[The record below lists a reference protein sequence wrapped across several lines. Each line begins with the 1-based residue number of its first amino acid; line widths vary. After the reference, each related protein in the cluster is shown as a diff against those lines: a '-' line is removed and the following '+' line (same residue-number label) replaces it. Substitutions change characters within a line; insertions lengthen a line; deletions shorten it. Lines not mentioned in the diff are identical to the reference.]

1 VKLRISII
9 VAFLTITFLCM
20 GFAAALNQDEASVHS
35 FFSTSTLT
43 PGQTV
48 TVTVFFTSNSTDALQ
63 VTAVG
68 LHFDWM
74 SDASGFYGFDLTSQP
89 VTVAAGGTQAFPQM
103 TIQIPTN
110 VTLGEHTYFV
120 GVDGTQ
126 GSSATDF
133 SWSSPTLTV
142 LVVGSNGQT
151 AGPTVTTAPTAD
163 GGKGGLSDMLL
174 YGVAAVIVII
184 VVLLVIVLMLR
195 RRKPA
200 KPKPAINEGATQPE
214 TPSQPPKSNPEQD
227 FNI

>member
-1 VKLRISII
+1 MKLRISII
-9 VAFLTITFLCM
+9 VAVLTITFLCM

-35 FFSTSTLT
+35 FFSTSTLQ

-48 TVTVFFTSNSTDALQ
+48 TVTVFFTSNSSDALQ

-74 SDASGFYGFDLTSQP
+74 PDAEGFYGFNLASQP

-110 VTLGEHTYFV
+110 VTLGEHSYFV

-126 GSSATDF
+126 GASSTDF
-133 SWSSPTLTV
+133 SWSSPLLTV
-142 LVVGSNGQT
+142 MVVGSNGQT
-151 AGPTVTTAPTAD
+151 AGPTVTTAPTEHS
-163 GGKGGLSDMLL
+163 GQVGQSDLLL
-174 YGVAAVIVII
+174 YGVAAAVVVI
-184 VVLLVIVLMLR
+184 VVLLVIALMLR
-195 RRKPA
+195 RRKPSQ
-200 KPKPAINEGATQPE
+200 PKPAANEGTTKPE
-214 TPSQPPKSNPEQD
+214 PPSQPPKSNPEQD